1 MKYTDHGQ
9 NIASQ
14 NQLLRHQICHR
25 ITASRRVAEVSHPAI
40 HHRVQRMGFVQGDA
54 LTEATLVSSAEDAL
68 LQAIISNPNHVLSA
82 MMPTIATRNYNFRLR
97 PTATYYLKR
106 TIATI

>member
-1 MKYTDHGQ
+1 MKYTNHGQ

-14 NQLLRHQICHR
+14 NQLLTPNMPSYH
-25 ITASRRVAEVSHPAI
+25 ASRRVAEVSHPAI

-54 LTEATLVSSAEDAL
+54 LTEAALVSSAEDAL

-82 MMPTIATRNYNFRLR
+82 LMPTIATRNYNFRLR